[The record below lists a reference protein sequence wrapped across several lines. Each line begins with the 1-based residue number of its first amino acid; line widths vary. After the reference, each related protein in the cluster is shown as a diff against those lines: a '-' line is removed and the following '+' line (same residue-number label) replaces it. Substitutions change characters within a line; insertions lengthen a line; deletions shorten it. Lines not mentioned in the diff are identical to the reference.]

1 MQLAQSYLQGQASP
15 FDGVLEAYGQG
26 QVFRENKDLL
36 QAKQA
41 EQERKIAAQQALETI
56 DWNDKGA
63 IARTVA
69 QFPEYTKGAK
79 DYYDALEQKEQ
90 QSMLYDM
97 STSIS
102 ALSSDRPDI
111 AVQNMRD
118 KATAYRDAGNE
129 EKAEEYSQMAEWMAR
144 EPKAAQRALLMHY
157 AVLSPEKSGANLK
170 AYGEAISPQ
179 RKEVDS
185 GDAIYNYQIDPVTGE
200 IGSAEWIV
208 DKNATPDNVLD
219 NETSIANTTQTN
231 MVSEGNNIRTNQTSE
246 GNNIRTNAVS
256 EGNNIR
262 SNETSRY
269 NTQVTAEMKK
279 YGIDV
284 NSQDAQQKLQY
295 ERQQAAVKN
304 KQGELKEAGGKYY
317 FVNKSGEIYPAMGP
331 DGKQLVA
338 TNKGKKPRTESQT
351 KDYLFGSRM
360 QEANNVVSKL
370 ERQGV
375 DRGSMLSRSGSM
387 GETAANVLGALPFNG
402 LVGNS
407 PEQQQYIQ
415 AQRDFINAILRRES
429 GAAIAE
435 SEFENAR
442 KQYFAQVGDSDAVK
456 AQKKRNRE
464 LATAKLLESANGE
477 QTPTVSGGRGNSAVD
492 LSDLIK

>member
-26 QVFRENKDLL
+26 QLLRQNKDLL

-41 EQERKIAAQQALETI
+41 EQARKIAAQQALETI
-56 DWNDKGA
+56 DWNDMSA
-63 IARTVA
+63 VRRVVA
-69 QFPEYTKGAK
+69 QFPEYTKGAQ
-79 DYYDALEQKEQ
+79 DYYGQMEAKAQ
-90 QSMLYDM
+90 QGLLGTM
-97 STSIS
+97 SRGIS
-102 ALSSDRPDI
+102 ALQSGSNQVAADLF
-111 AVQNMRD
+111 
-118 KATAYRDAGNE
+118 KAQAEGYRNSGDEAAAKDADWL
-129 EKAEEYSQMAEWMAR
+129 AEMSLTDPAT
-144 EPKAAQRALLMHY
+144 AQRALMIQY
-157 AVLSPEKSGANLK
+157 AGLSDEKSGANLK
-170 AYGEAISPQ
+170 AYGEALNPQ
-179 RKEVDS
+179 RKEVDT
-185 GDAIYNYQIDPVTGE
+185 GDQIQNYAIDPVTGE
-200 IGSAEWIV
+200 VSGAEWIA
-208 DKNATPDNVLD
+208 DKAATPDNVLD
-219 NETSIANTTQTN
+219 NETL
-231 MVSEGNNIRTNQTSE
+231 VGNNIRTNQANENNNIRTVTASENNNIRTNTVNE
-246 GNNIRTNAVS
+246 GNNIR
-256 EGNNIR
+256 NND
-262 SNETSRY
+262 TSRY

-284 NSQDAQQKLQY
+284 NSADAQQKLQY

-331 DGKQLVA
+331 DGKQLIA

-360 QEANNVVSKL
+360 QEANNIVSKL

-375 DRGSMLSRSGSM
+375 DRGSILSRSGSL
-387 GETAANVLGALPFNG
+387 GETAANLLPSALG
-402 LVGNS
+402 GNS

-442 KQYFAQVGDSDAVK
+442 KQYFAQVGDSNAVK

-477 QTPTVSGGRGNSAVD
+477 QTPTVSGGRGNSSVD

>member
-1 MQLAQSYLQGQASP
+1 MQLAQSYLQGMGSP

-26 QVFRENKDLL
+26 QVFRQNKDLL

-41 EQERKIAAQQALETI
+41 EQARKIAAQQALETI

-118 KATAYRDAGNE
+118 KATAYRDADNE

-157 AVLSPEKSGANLK
+157 AVLSPDKSGANLK
-170 AYGEAISPQ
+170 AYGEAINPQ

-200 IGSAEWIV
+200 VDGAEWIV
-208 DKNATPDNVLD
+208 DKAPTPDNMLD
-219 NETSIANTTQTN
+219 NETSIANNQLDNQTSREN
-231 MVSEGNNIRTNQTSE
+231 NIRTNTVSEGNNIRTN
-246 GNNIRTNAVS
+246 
-256 EGNNIR
+256 
-262 SNETSRY
+262 ETSRY
-269 NTQVTAEMKK
+269 NAQLTAEMKK

-284 NSQDAQQKLQY
+284 NSQDARQKLQY
-295 ERQQAAVKN
+295 EQQREAVRN
-304 KQGELKEAGGKYY
+304 NQAELKEAGGKYY
-317 FVNKSGEIYPAMGP
+317 FVNKLGEIYPAMGP

-338 TNKGKKPRTESQT
+338 TNNGKKPRTESQT

-360 QEANNVVSKL
+360 QEANNIVARL

-375 DRGSMLSRSGSM
+375 DRGSLLSRSGSL
-387 GETAANVLGALPFNG
+387 GEAAANIIPSALG
-402 LVGNS
+402 GNS

-442 KQYFAQVGDSDAVK
+442 KQYFAQVGDSEAVK

-464 LATAKLLESANGE
+464 LAAQTLLESANGE
-477 QTPTVSGGRGNSAVD
+477 QTPTVSGGRGNSAID
-492 LSDLIK
+492 LSGLFE

>member
-26 QVFRENKDLL
+26 QVLRENKDLL

-41 EQERKIAAQQALETI
+41 EQARKIAAQQALETI
-56 DWNDKGA
+56 DWNDKSA
-63 IARTVA
+63 IAKTVA

-118 KATAYRDAGNE
+118 KASAYRDAGNE

-200 IGSAEWIV
+200 VGGAEWIV
-208 DKNATPDNVLD
+208 DKSATPDNVLD
-219 NETSIANTTQTN
+219 NKTSIANTTQTN
-231 MVSEGNNIRTNQTSE
+231 MVSEGNNIRTNQTSADNNIRTNTVSE
-246 GNNIRTNAVS
+246 GNNIRTNQTS
-256 EGNNIR
+256 RDNNQE

-269 NTQVTAEMKK
+269 NAGVASDDRRLKLNQDGKIEWAK
-279 YGIDV
+279 I
-284 NSQDAQQKLQY
+284 SQAQQKIDNPATSRKQIPPSAMKKMGELQ
-295 ERQQAAVKN
+295 ESLVSNAQTMKENSKWVN
-304 KQGELKEAGGKYY
+304 KLSTGELKLGAGNNFGNNFAARTGVKMVGSNPEDYAEFSAYIKDLANKALRLNAGVQTDADYKRQLEAIIAGDSMPKDNAIAMGLLNRMQKDFDSQNRGIYQNLANYKKEYAGVSLPAYGQGGGKNSSG
-317 FVNKSGEIYPAMGP
+317 NKPSG
-331 DGKQLVA
+331 Q
-338 TNKGKKPRTESQT
+338 
-351 KDYLFGSRM
+351 GS
-360 QEANNVVSKL
+360 SII
-370 ERQGV
+370 G
-375 DRGSMLSRSGSM
+375 GI
-387 GETAANVLGALPFNG
+387 LG
-402 LVGNS
+402 
-407 PEQQQYIQ
+407 
-415 AQRDFINAILRRES
+415 
-429 GAAIAE
+429 
-435 SEFENAR
+435 
-442 KQYFAQVGDSDAVK
+442 
-456 AQKKRNRE
+456 
-464 LATAKLLESANGE
+464 
-477 QTPTVSGGRGNSAVD
+477 GG
-492 LSDLIK
+492 